1 MKQEGHLILIGYMGC
16 GKSTVGQRLARV
28 WNCRFADTDALI
40 EEAEGCTVSE
50 LFSRKGEAYFR
61 TKETQLLQQLLS
73 QKERMVLA
81 TGGGLP
87 LRRENVALVHRLGFV
102 IYLRAGE
109 ETLLERL
116 SHDTKRPLL
125 AGGDR
130 RETVHRMLE
139 QRDPVYLAAAD
150 AYLQTDT
157 LSMYETIR
165 QVEQLARDGMLR
177 KGE

>member
-1 MKQEGHLILIGYMGC
+1 MILIGYMGC
-16 GKSTVGQRLARV
+16 GKSTVGQRLARA

-50 LFSRKGEAYFR
+50 LFSRKGETYFR
-61 TKETQLLQQLLS
+61 EKETELLRQLLS
-73 QKERMVLA
+73 KKERMVLA

-87 LRRENVALVHRLGFV
+87 LRQENVELLHRLGFV

-130 RETVHRMLE
+130 REKVHRMLE

-165 QVEQLARDGMLR
+165 QVEQLAADGGLR

>member
-1 MKQEGHLILIGYMGC
+1 MKQEAHLILIGYMGC
-16 GKSTVGQRLARV
+16 GKSTVGQRLARA
-28 WNCRFADTDALI
+28 WNRQFADTDTLI

-50 LFSRKGEAYFR
+50 LFARKGEEYFR
-61 TKETQLLQQLLS
+61 KKETELLRMLLS
-73 QKERMVLA
+73 RKERMVLA

-87 LRRENVALVHRLGFV
+87 MRQENAELLHQLGFV
-102 IYLRAGE
+102 IYLRAEE

-130 RETVHRMLE
+130 REKIHRMLK
-139 QRDPVYLAAAD
+139 QRDPVYLTVAD
-150 AYLQTDT
+150 AYLETDT

-165 QVEQLARDGMLR
+165 QVELLARDGMLR
-177 KGE
+177 NGE